1 MIQKPYDL
9 VNKTSDLNT
18 KSKLIETLPTV
29 TTGKMVMIMLRTLLL
44 CFVGLLAI
52 HQSHGIVNGIKWPKP
67 IVSLASSSKAI
78 SDLISRVLDGAPAAS
93 LFQISINADLA
104 VNGKDVFE
112 LSNGSAPG
120 SILISASTG
129 VAAAWAFNY
138 YLKYIADSSVYWSG
152 KNIRISDR
160 TLFPITKPIRIV
172 ANDLYRWYG
181 NPCTFSY
188 SAVFWNFSR
197 WEQEIDWMAMN
208 GINLVY
214 ATTGMEYIYN
224 KVFLRMGFPQSELDN
239 YFTGPAF
246 LAWFRMGNLQKH
258 AGPLSNSWHQSQFQL
273 AKQIIQ
279 RMTDIG
285 MIPVLPAFTGF
296 MPQTAPSRFPSA
308 KFHYSSNWA
317 GFDCNESCLP
327 YLDPTDPFFQKV
339 GVQLLNEVSLSLSIW
354 ILITQTSFS
363 DLEYLADVNAGII
376 QVMQTVDPDAIWVMQ
391 AWLFLS
397 NFWTADRVKSYLS
410 KVPIGHL
417 ILLDLFSEA
426 IPQYSRFESFY
437 GHYYIWNMLH
447 DFGGNNFLFG
457 SLVNVTN
464 GPQAART
471 FSGNHMI
478 GVGITM
484 EGINQNEIMYEFALE
499 QSWRNPL
506 NDIELNDWLIGF
518 VMRRY
523 TGDRPVPSSALYAWQ
538 LLGNSVY
545 RKNLYGD
552 RSIMLSRPRLNREQ
566 DVNFDMK
573 SLFLAWELLV
583 DASNELDS
591 DLFRYDLVDIT
602 KEVLQYKF
610 VSVYTQFMS
619 AYNQSDLY
627 GVGNQA
633 AILVDILADT
643 ELVLA
648 SDRRFLLGNWIQDA
662 LQFAQTEENIHFYNF
677 NAKLQV
683 SIWGNNYTLGLY
695 DYANKFWSGMIQNY
709 YAQRWYVFFDV
720 VIKSLIEGHPIDSNL
735 LGERLFLEAELPFF
749 MLDIKK
755 YSTNTQGD
763 SIMIARQL
771 FNKYYSSLN
780 DIYLKEKSTRKT
792 FPFKY
797 HFD

>member
-1 MIQKPYDL
+1 M
-9 VNKTSDLNT
+9 
-18 KSKLIETLPTV
+18 
-29 TTGKMVMIMLRTLLL
+29 
-44 CFVGLLAI
+44 GLLALQ
-52 HQSHGIVNGIKWPKP
+52 QSHILANGIEWPKP
-67 IVSLASSSKAI
+67 IVSTASSSKVI
-78 SDLISRVLDGAPAAS
+78 SDLISRVLDGAPTAS
-93 LFQISINADLA
+93 LFQISINAHLA

-152 KNIRISDR
+152 KNIRISNG
-160 TLFPITKPIRIV
+160 TLFPIIKPIRIV

-197 WEQEIDWMAMN
+197 WEKEIDWMAMN

-224 KVFLRMGFPQSELDN
+224 KIFLRMGFSQSELDD

-279 RMTDIG
+279 RLTDIG
-285 MIPVLPAFTGF
+285 IIPVLPAFTGF
-296 MPQTAPSRFPSA
+296 MPRTAPSRFPSA
-308 KFHYSSNWA
+308 KFHYSSDWV
-317 GFDCNESCLP
+317 GFGCNESWFVFECYEIIFINKKQIIYFSLP
-327 YLDPTDPFFQKV
+327 YLDPTDAFFQKV
-339 GVQLLNEVSLSLSIW
+339 GVELLNET
-354 ILITQTSFS
+354 ITLLNLTSHYYACDLFNEMTPPIS
-363 DLEYLADVNAGII
+363 DLDYLADINAGII
-376 QVMQTVDPDAIWVMQ
+376 QVMQTVDPSAIWVMQ

-397 NFWTADRVKSYLS
+397 GFWTVDRVKSYLS

-457 SLVNVTN
+457 SLVSVTN
-464 GPQAART
+464 GPQAARN
-471 FSGNHMI
+471 FSHDHMV

-499 QSWRNPL
+499 QSWRSPL
-506 NDIELNDWLIGF
+506 NDIELNDSKREYCGIASENKSS
-518 VMRRY
+518 
-523 TGDRPVPSSALYAWQ
+523 DHPVPDSALYAWQ

-552 RSIMLSRPRLNREQ
+552 HPIMLSRPRVNIEQ
-566 DVNFDMK
+566 DINFDIK
-573 SLFLAWELLV
+573 SLLLAWELLI

-610 VSVYTQFMS
+610 VSVYIQFMS

-627 GVGNQA
+627 GVGTQA
-633 AILVDILADT
+633 AILVDILEDT

-648 SDRRFLLGNWIQDA
+648 SDHRFLLGNWIRDA
-662 LQFAQTEENIHFYNF
+662 LQFAQNEENIHFYNF

-683 SIWGNNYTLGLY
+683 SIWGNNYTLDLY

-749 MLDIKK
+749 MLDTKT
-755 YSTNTQGD
+755 YPTNTQG
-763 SIMIARQL
+763 
-771 FNKYYSSLN
+771 KYS
-780 DIYLKEKSTRKT
+780 D
-792 FPFKY
+792 
-797 HFD
+797 

>member
-1 MIQKPYDL
+1 MIR
-9 VNKTSDLNT
+9 S
-18 KSKLIETLPTV
+18 
-29 TTGKMVMIMLRTLLL
+29 LLL
-44 CFVGLLAI
+44 CFVGLLAL
-52 HQSHGIVNGIKWPKP
+52 HQSNAIDNGIIWPKP
-67 IVSLASSSKAI
+67 IVSPASTSKAV
-78 SDLISRVLDGAPAAS
+78 SDLISRVLDDAPSAN
-93 LFQISINADLA
+93 LFQISIKANLSI
-104 VNGKDVFE
+104 NGKDVFE
-112 LSNGSAPG
+112 LSNGSTPG

-138 YLKYIADSSVYWSG
+138 YLKYIADSSFYWSG
-152 KNIRISDR
+152 KKIRISNR
-160 TLFPITKPIRIV
+160 TLFPISKPIRIV

-181 NPCTFSY
+181 NPCTFCY

-197 WEQEIDWMAMN
+197 WEKEIDWMAMN

-224 KVFLRMGFPQSELDN
+224 KVFLRMGFPQSELDD

-296 MPQTAPSRFPSA
+296 MPRTAPSRFPSA
-308 KFHYSSNWA
+308 KFHYSSDWV
-317 GFDCNESCLP
+317 GFGCNESCLP

-339 GVQLLNEVSLSLSIW
+339 GVELLNET
-354 ILITQTSFS
+354 ITLLNLTSHYYACDLFNEMTPPIS

-376 QVMQTVDPDAIWVMQ
+376 QVMQTVDSNAIWVMQ

-464 GPQAART
+464 GPQAARN
-471 FSGNHMI
+471 FSGDYMI

-499 QSWRNPL
+499 KSWRSPL
-506 NDIELNDWLIGF
+506 NDIELNDWLVGF

-523 TGDRPVPSSALYAWQ
+523 IGDPQVPSSALYAWQ

-545 RKNLYGD
+545 QKNLYGD
-552 RSIMLSRPRLNREQ
+552 RPIMLSRPGLYREQ
-566 DVNFDMK
+566 DINFDIK
-573 SLFLAWELLV
+573 SLLLAWELLV

-591 DLFRYDLVDIT
+591 DLFLYDLVDIT

-610 VSVYTQFMS
+610 LSVYTQFMS

-627 GVGNQA
+627 GVSTQA
-633 AILVDILADT
+633 AILVDILSDT

-662 LQFAQTEENIHFYNF
+662 LQFAQTEESIHFYNF

-683 SIWGNNYTLGLY
+683 SIWGNNYTLDLY

-720 VIKSLIEGHPIDSNL
+720 VIQSLIQGHPIDSNL

-749 MLDIKK
+749 MLDIKN
-755 YSTNTQGD
+755 YPTNTQGD
-763 SIMIARQL
+763 SIMIVHQL
-771 FNKYYSSLN
+771 FNKYHSSFN
-780 DIYLKEKSTRKT
+780 DIYFKEKSTRKT
-792 FPFKY
+792 FSFKY